1 MLKLFHCDVS
11 QLSDEDFLKFYQMA
25 DRARKDKADRLQKEP
40 AKKLTLAAGMLSRMG
55 IAEILGIDPK
65 TISFG
70 RDKNGKPY
78 AKDLDIHFSLSHSG
92 TFAVCAISDHPVGVD
107 AEREKDV
114 NPDVAK
120 RCFVGR
126 ELEYVFKTGENVSK
140 RIIEVWTKKEAYV
153 KMLGLGVSDFQSF
166 DVFGKRCVHTV
177 QYQDYFI
184 SVSSSES

>member
-1 MLKLFHCDVS
+1 MLKLSYCDVS
-11 QLSDEDFLKFYQMA
+11 QISDEEFLKLYRMT
-25 DRARKDKADRLQKEP
+25 DRSRKDKADRLKREP
-40 AKKLTLAAGMLSRMG
+40 AKKLTLAAGMLARMG

-92 TFAVCAISDHPVGVD
+92 TLAVCAISDKPVGVD

-114 NPDVAK
+114 DPNVAK
-120 RCFVGR
+120 RLFVGQ
-126 ELEYVFKTGENVSK
+126 ELEYVFKTEENVSK

-153 KMLGLGVSDFQSF
+153 KMLGQGVSDFSTF
-166 DVFGKRCVHTV
+166 DVFEKKSVQTT
-177 QYQDYFI
+177 QYQDYYI
-184 SVSSSES
+184 SVSVQES